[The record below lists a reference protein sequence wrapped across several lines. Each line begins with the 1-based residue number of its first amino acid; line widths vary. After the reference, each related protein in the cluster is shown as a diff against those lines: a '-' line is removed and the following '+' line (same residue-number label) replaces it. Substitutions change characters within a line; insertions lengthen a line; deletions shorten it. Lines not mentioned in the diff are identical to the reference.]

1 MNDIALQANFALNV
15 ALLLML
21 VIVGFA
27 IARMRSLLASI
38 LLLGIYS
45 LVSAAWLLVMTRPT
59 GCCTLT

>member
-38 LLLGIYS
+38 LLLGI
-45 LVSAAWLLVMTRPT
+45 
-59 GCCTLT
+59 